1 MVKVSTGPLNGE
13 TRSLI
18 FLFTSVFFSAL
29 LSTPAS
35 TSDASLLFFPGASN
49 NLFAVQGD
57 GGREAWSDSEGS
69 AILTQPKVFEGASS
83 SVLYVIESMD
93 GTVRQH
99 ATADGARNW
108 EFNCVD
114 LTGIDSCQDGVEAE
128 FRYVLQLSLS
138 KSSINIMLA

>member
-1 MVKVSTGPLNGE
+1 MARHAVSWFVLF
-13 TRSLI
+13 
-18 FLFTSVFFSAL
+18 FLFLSSAL
-29 LSTPAS
+29 LSTPAI
-35 TSDASLLFFPGASN
+35 TSDESLLFFPGASN

-108 EFNCVD
+108 EFNCAD
-114 LTGIDSCQDGVEAE
+114 LTGVDSCQDGVEAE
-128 FRYVLQLSLS
+128 FRYVPQLSLLS
-138 KSSINIMLA
+138 KSSLNI